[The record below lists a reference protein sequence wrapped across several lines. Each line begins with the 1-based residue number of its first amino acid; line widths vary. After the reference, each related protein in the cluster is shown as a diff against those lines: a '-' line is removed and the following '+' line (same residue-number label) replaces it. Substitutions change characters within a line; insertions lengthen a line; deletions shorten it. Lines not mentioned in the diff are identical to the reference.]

1 MGSPVFILK
10 RVQMKNISYYTWR
23 TRIKLG
29 WCNERAKYAVPIP
42 THVGMNQHIPTDD
55 FEFLV
60 DLVRITNDNHRHR
73 YRATCICGQEL
84 ILYNTELLFDVHC
97 GCCDGG
103 TSPIR
108 LNWLE
113 MTEQDE
119 EYCEHAKKNG
129 NVPSCAG
136 WFVFRHF

>member
-1 MGSPVFILK
+1 
-10 RVQMKNISYYTWR
+10 MKKVSYDTWK

-29 WCNERAKYAVPIP
+29 WCDDRAKFAVPIS
-42 THVGMNQHIPTDD
+42 TGVGMGEHIPVDD
-55 FEFLV
+55 FLHLK
-60 DLVRITNDNHRHR
+60 DLVRITNDNYKHR
-73 YRATCICGQEL
+73 YKATCVCGKEM
-84 ILYNTELLFDVHC
+84 ILNNTELLFDVHC

-113 MTEQDE
+113 LLEHDE
-119 EYCEHAKKNG
+119 EYCAYAKKNG

-136 WFVFRHF
+136 WFAFRHF